1 MSFFKVQNREKNGDK
16 SNTRRFPSCL
26 KPLFQSEAKCEDIDT
41 NMILYSRVNEA
52 HFQKECFALNLVV
65 YKPRELITKSLHY
78 FLTIQHFLPF
88 LTIQLYHLST
98 VQTSHKAT
106 PTKNWTPLA
115 ATPSNPTSQTPSSP
129 VSEDALA
136 SFCPHPNTSYERC
149 HSSPL
154 EVAESV
160 SPSESS
166 PESVSGF
173 DSLLSCLSACNS
185 YDNQSTE
192 GNGLLIDGVA
202 MQRW

>member
-1 MSFFKVQNREKNGDK
+1 MFFKVKNREKNGNK
-16 SNTRRFPSCL
+16 WNTRRFPSCL
-26 KPLFQSEAKCEDIDT
+26 KP
-41 NMILYSRVNEA
+41 
-52 HFQKECFALNLVV
+52 QKKCFALNLVV

-98 VQTSHKAT
+98 VQTSQKAT

-115 ATPSNPTSQTPSSP
+115 ATPSNPASQTPSSP
-129 VSEDALA
+129 VSEDTLA

-149 HSSPL
+149 HSTPL

-173 DSLLSCLSACNS
+173 DGVLSCLGACNS

-202 MQRW
+202 MQKW

>member
-1 MSFFKVQNREKNGDK
+1 MSFFKVQNRARNGDK
-16 SNTRRFPSCL
+16 SNTRRFPSYL
-26 KPLFQSEAKCEDIDT
+26 KPLFQSEAKCDAIDT

-52 HFQKECFALNLVV
+52 HFQKKCCALSLVV
-65 YKPRELITKSLHY
+65 YKPRELITK

-106 PTKNWTPLA
+106 PTKNWTPLV
-115 ATPSNPTSQTPSSP
+115 ATPSNPASQTPSSP
-129 VSEDALA
+129 VSEDTLA

-173 DSLLSCLSACNS
+173 DGVLSCLSACNS
-185 YDNQSTE
+185 YDIQSTE
-192 GNGLLIDGVA
+192 GNGLLIEGVA

>member
-1 MSFFKVQNREKNGDK
+1 MSFFKVQNRARNGDK
-16 SNTRRFPSCL
+16 SNTGRFPSCL
-26 KPLFQSEAKCEDIDT
+26 KPLFQSEAKCDTIDT
-41 NMILYSRVNEA
+41 NMILYPRVNEA
-52 HFQKECFALNLVV
+52 HFQKKCCALSLVV
-65 YKPRELITKSLHY
+65 YKPRELITK

-106 PTKNWTPLA
+106 PTKNWTPLV
-115 ATPSNPTSQTPSSP
+115 ATPSNPASQTPSSP
-129 VSEDALA
+129 VSEDTLA

-154 EVAESV
+154 EVAENV
-160 SPSESS
+160 SPSEGS
-166 PESVSGF
+166 PESDSGF
-173 DSLLSCLSACNS
+173 DGVLSCLSACNS
-185 YDNQSTE
+185 YDNQCTE

>member
-1 MSFFKVQNREKNGDK
+1 MSFFKVQNRARNGDK
-16 SNTRRFPSCL
+16 SNTRRFTSCL
-26 KPLFQSEAKCEDIDT
+26 KPLFQSEAKCDAIDT

-52 HFQKECFALNLVV
+52 HFQKKCCALSLVV
-65 YKPRELITKSLHY
+65 YKPRELITK
-78 FLTIQHFLPF
+78 FLTIQDFLPF

-115 ATPSNPTSQTPSSP
+115 ATPSNPASQTPSSP
-129 VSEDALA
+129 VSEDTLA

-160 SPSESS
+160 SPSEGS
-166 PESVSGF
+166 PESDTGF
-173 DSLLSCLSACNS
+173 DGVLSCLSACNS
-185 YDNQSTE
+185 YDNQCTE

>member
-1 MSFFKVQNREKNGDK
+1 MKLIFKRNV
-16 SNTRRFPSCL
+16 L
-26 KPLFQSEAKCEDIDT
+26 
-41 NMILYSRVNEA
+41 
-52 HFQKECFALNLVV
+52 HFVV

-88 LTIQLYHLST
+88 LIIQLYHLST

-129 VSEDALA
+129 VSEDTLA

-149 HSSPL
+149 HSTPL

-173 DSLLSCLSACNS
+173 DGVLSCLSACNS

>member
-1 MSFFKVQNREKNGDK
+1 MSFFKVQNRARNGDK

-26 KPLFQSEAKCEDIDT
+26 KPLFQSEAKCDAIDT

-52 HFQKECFALNLVV
+52 HFQKKCCALSLVV
-65 YKPRELITKSLHY
+65 YKPRELITK

-115 ATPSNPTSQTPSSP
+115 ATPSNPASQTPSSP
-129 VSEDALA
+129 VSEDTLA
-136 SFCPHPNTSYERC
+136 SFCPHPNTAYERC

-154 EVAESV
+154 EEAESV
-160 SPSESS
+160 SPRESS

-173 DSLLSCLSACNS
+173 DGVLSCLSACNS
-185 YDNQSTE
+185 YDNQCTE

>member
-1 MSFFKVQNREKNGDK
+1 MSFFKVQNRARNGDK

-26 KPLFQSEAKCEDIDT
+26 KPLFQSEAKCDAIDT
-41 NMILYSRVNEA
+41 NMILYSRVSEA
-52 HFQKECFALNLVV
+52 HFQKKCCAFSLVV
-65 YKPRELITKSLHY
+65 YKPRELITK
-78 FLTIQHFLPF
+78 FLTIQDFLPF

-106 PTKNWTPLA
+106 PTKNWTPLV
-115 ATPSNPTSQTPSSP
+115 ATPSNPASQTPSSP
-129 VSEDALA
+129 VSEDTLA

-160 SPSESS
+160 SPSEGS
-166 PESVSGF
+166 PESDTGF
-173 DSLLSCLSACNS
+173 DGVLSCLSACNS
-185 YDNQSTE
+185 YDNQCTE

>member
-1 MSFFKVQNREKNGDK
+1 MSFFKVQNRARNGDK
-16 SNTRRFPSCL
+16 SNTGRFPSCL
-26 KPLFQSEAKCEDIDT
+26 KPLFQSEAKCDTIDT
-41 NMILYSRVNEA
+41 NMILYPRVNEA
-52 HFQKECFALNLVV
+52 HFQKKCCALSLVV
-65 YKPRELITKSLHY
+65 YKPRELITK

-98 VQTSHKAT
+98 VQTSHKVT

-115 ATPSNPTSQTPSSP
+115 ATPSNPASQTPSSP
-129 VSEDALA
+129 VSEDTLA

-154 EVAESV
+154 EVAENV
-160 SPSESS
+160 SPSEGS
-166 PESVSGF
+166 PESDSGF
-173 DSLLSCLSACNS
+173 DGVLSCLSACNS
-185 YDNQSTE
+185 YDNQCTE

>member
-1 MSFFKVQNREKNGDK
+1 MSFFEVQNRARNRDK

-26 KPLFQSEAKCEDIDT
+26 KPLFQSEAKCDAIDT

-52 HFQKECFALNLVV
+52 HFQKKCCALSLVV
-65 YKPRELITKSLHY
+65 YKPRELITK

-106 PTKNWTPLA
+106 PTKNWTPLV
-115 ATPSNPTSQTPSSP
+115 ATPSNPASQTPSSP
-129 VSEDALA
+129 VSEDTLA
-136 SFCPHPNTSYERC
+136 SFCSHPNTSYERC

-160 SPSESS
+160 SPSEGS

-173 DSLLSCLSACNS
+173 DGVLSCLSACNS
-185 YDNQSTE
+185 YDNQCTE

>member
-1 MSFFKVQNREKNGDK
+1 MSFFKVQNRARNGDK
-16 SNTRRFPSCL
+16 SNTGRFPSCL
-26 KPLFQSEAKCEDIDT
+26 KPLFQSEAKCDTIDT
-41 NMILYSRVNEA
+41 NMILYPRVNEA
-52 HFQKECFALNLVV
+52 HFQKKCCALSLVV
-65 YKPRELITKSLHY
+65 YKPRELITK

-115 ATPSNPTSQTPSSP
+115 ATPSNPASQTPSSP
-129 VSEDALA
+129 VSEDTLA

-154 EVAESV
+154 EVAENV
-160 SPSESS
+160 SPSEGS
-166 PESVSGF
+166 PESDSGF
-173 DSLLSCLSACNS
+173 DGVLSCLSACNS
-185 YDNQSTE
+185 YDNQCTE

>member
-26 KPLFQSEAKCEDIDT
+26 KPLFQSEAKCDAIDK

-52 HFQKECFALNLVV
+52 HFQKKCCAVCFVV
-65 YKPRELITKSLHY
+65 YKPRELITK

-98 VQTSHKAT
+98 VQTSHKAS

-115 ATPSNPTSQTPSSP
+115 ATPSNPASQTPSSP
-129 VSEDALA
+129 VSEDTLA

-173 DSLLSCLSACNS
+173 DGVLSCLSACNS

>member
-1 MSFFKVQNREKNGDK
+1 MSFFKVQNRARNGDK

-26 KPLFQSEAKCEDIDT
+26 KPLFQSEAKCDAIDT

-52 HFQKECFALNLVV
+52 HFEKKCCALSLVV
-65 YKPRELITKSLHY
+65 YKPRELITK
-78 FLTIQHFLPF
+78 FLTIQDFLPF

-106 PTKNWTPLA
+106 PTKNWTPLV
-115 ATPSNPTSQTPSSP
+115 ATPSNPASQTPSSP
-129 VSEDALA
+129 VSEDTLA

-160 SPSESS
+160 SPSEGS
-166 PESVSGF
+166 PESDTGF
-173 DSLLSCLSACNS
+173 DGVLSCLSACNS
-185 YDNQSTE
+185 YDNQCTE

>member
-1 MSFFKVQNREKNGDK
+1 MGVK
-16 SNTRRFPSCL
+16 SNARRFPSCL
-26 KPLFQSEAKCEDIDT
+26 KPLFQSEAKCDAIDT

-52 HFQKECFALNLVV
+52 HFQKKSCALSLVV
-65 YKPRELITKSLHY
+65 YKPRELIKK

-98 VQTSHKAT
+98 VQTSHKAS
-106 PTKNWTPLA
+106 PTKNWTPLV
-115 ATPSNPTSQTPSSP
+115 ATPSNPASQTPSSP
-129 VSEDALA
+129 VSEDTLA

-160 SPSESS
+160 SPSEGS
-166 PESVSGF
+166 PESDSGF
-173 DSLLSCLSACNS
+173 DGVLSCLSACNS
-185 YDNQSTE
+185 YDNQCTE